1 MRYTKH
7 AVNRMNERGISHA
20 LAKLVLDYG
29 FASGD
34 KVIFNKKMAGERLIE
49 ARAEE
54 AALSKSLDSGV
65 LNMGKCIHELA
76 ELETEI
82 RNLTKLLDK
91 QGAIL
96 VMVDDVLITA
106 YGIH

>member
-1 MRYTKH
+1 MNYTKH
-7 AVNRMNERGISHA
+7 SLDRLNGRGISHA
-20 LAKLVLDYG
+20 IAKLVFDYG
-29 FASGD
+29 YARGD
-34 KVIFNKKMAGERLIE
+34 KIIFNKKMVGERLIE
-49 ARAEE
+49 ARAEM
-54 AALSKSLDSGV
+54 AALSNALDNGV
-65 LNMGKCIHELA
+65 TNMSECLHQLA

-82 RNLTKLLDK
+82 RNLTKLVDK

>member
-7 AVNRMNERGISHA
+7 SLDRMNGRGINHA
-20 LAKLVLDYG
+20 IAKLVFDYG
-29 FASGD
+29 YTSGD
-34 KVIFNKKMAGERLIE
+34 KVIFNKKMACERLIE
-49 ARAEE
+49 ARAE
-54 AALSKSLDSGV
+54 ATALSKALDDGTGKLSEV
-65 LNMGKCIHELA
+65 LHQLSD
-76 ELETEI
+76 LETEI
-82 RNLTKLLDK
+82 RNLSKLIDK